1 VVSHA
6 RSIAST
12 GRIEARTALLDA
24 IGWILRSVLAAG
36 GVSTFDVVDEYL
48 KEEESQ

>member
-1 VVSHA
+1 VLAKTPGERFSIV
-6 RSIAST
+6 RSF
-12 GRIEARTALLDA
+12 
-24 IGWILRSVLAAG
+24 LAAG